1 MSYDL
6 FFQRRDRRG
15 VSAGEAES
23 VIDAASWAAIVARAR
38 EILGP
43 VEAGENAGRRQLRYR
58 PKGVSLECSGTLLVL
73 RVPYW
78 THGDAANENV
88 VKLKELVRA
97 IEQQTGL
104 QCYDPQLD
112 RPFLDAE
119 TTDSVAVFDQVAD
132 MFGLRAHRA
141 RRSAPA

>member
-6 FFQRRDRRG
+6 FFRRRDSEG
-15 VSAGEAES
+15 VPVGETEPLLDAENR
-23 VIDAASWAAIVARAR
+23 AAIAARAR

-43 VEAGENAGRRQLRYR
+43 VEVGENPGSWWLRYR
-58 PKGVSLECSGTLLVL
+58 PRGVTLEYSGRLLVL

-88 VKLKELVRA
+88 GKLRKLARA

-112 RPFLDAE
+112 RPLLDAE
-119 TTDSVAVFDQVAD
+119 PADSVAVFDEVAD
-132 MFGLRAHRA
+132 MFDLR
-141 RRSAPA
+141 